1 MMSQPRPLPNREA
14 ASFPPITSAQLHI
27 LLALAEGE
35 RHGYRIMQEVERRT
49 GGATELGPGT
59 LYRSIKQLL
68 ARALIREV
76 EAVPGSE
83 ADVNGRRTYALT
95 LKGRACALEEV
106 RRLQTLTRWAEE
118 AMAMEGDH
126 P

>member
-1 MMSQPRPLPNREA
+1 MTRRPTTFPNHQA
-14 ASFPPITSAQLHI
+14 TSALPLTSAHFHI
-27 LLALAEGE
+27 LLVLAEGE

-76 EAVPGSE
+76 EAGPGGE
-83 ADVNGRRTYALT
+83 ASGDRRRTYALT
-95 LKGRACALEEV
+95 REGRRCALAEG
-106 RRLQTLTRWAEE
+106 RRVQSLARWAKE
-118 AMAMEGDH
+118 ALVMEGGR